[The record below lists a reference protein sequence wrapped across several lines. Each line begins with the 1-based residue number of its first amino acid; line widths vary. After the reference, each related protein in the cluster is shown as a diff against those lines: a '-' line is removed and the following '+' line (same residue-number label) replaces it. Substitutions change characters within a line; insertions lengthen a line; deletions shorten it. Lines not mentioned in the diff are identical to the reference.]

1 MYSMSAPCCDYN
13 DGLRIA
19 ILLNSWR
26 SRFLPAI
33 RASYVRTIGAV
44 APNARLSFFE
54 PANRPGDFPD
64 PAHFDLIV
72 FGGANVDP
80 RKSHPW
86 ILEIHAF
93 LRCLLSDYPTKKVLG
108 ICWGHQTITR
118 VLGGEVVDAAP
129 PEMGVATVTLTEEGR
144 QFFSEAAELG
154 SFRLQQHHRRE
165 VSKPAPGFIQLAN
178 ENQCFLNEE
187 NTILSFQGHPEKDA
201 ETAKLR
207 MHDSLRWFG
216 FDSVDEKA
224 WAKLQ
229 QLMDL
234 EHDGEMVW
242 RRILAWVKE
251 PPRIPDIVTTR
262 RSLKM

>member
-1 MYSMSAPCCDYN
+1 MHATKQPLDDDIS
-13 DGLRIA
+13 IA
-19 ILLNSWR
+19 VLLNSYR

-33 RASYVRTIGAV
+33 RASYGRTIGAV
-44 APNARLSFFE
+44 APNARLAFFE

-64 PAHFDLIV
+64 PECFDLIV
-72 FGGANVDP
+72 IGGSNVDP

-93 LRCLLSDYPTKKVLG
+93 VRRLRLEHPSKKLLG
-108 ICWGHQTITR
+108 ICWGHQTIAR
-118 VLGGEVVDAAP
+118 VFGGEIVDAAP
-129 PEMGVATVTLTEEGR
+129 PEMGVATVNLTGLGS
-144 QFFSEAAELG
+144 QFFLESAVLG

-165 VSKPAPGFIQLAN
+165 VSKAAPGFVQLAHG
-178 ENQCFLNEE
+178 NQCLLNDD

-216 FDSVDEKA
+216 FDSLDEKA

-229 QLMDL
+229 ELMDL

-242 RRILAWVKE
+242 RRILAWVQE
-251 PPRIPDIVTTR
+251 PEGMPTLVSSGRQ
-262 RSLKM
+262 LKI